1 MKKTT
6 VLKILN
12 PILACLILFQL
23 ASVLFPVQISY
34 DAHRIAG
41 IGILCGVGLHVLL
54 NWGWI
59 RANLPKF

>member
-6 VLKILN
+6 ALKILN

-23 ASVLFPVQISY
+23 VSVLFPAEIPY
-34 DAHRIAG
+34 DAHRYAG
-41 IGILCGVGLHVLL
+41 IGIFCCIALHLYL

-59 RANLPKF
+59 RTNLLKF